1 MFRKSLFRGLIP
13 AAAAAILL
21 GSTLLPTAIPAAS
34 PANEASTASAPDP
47 AGSLTV
53 KGMTTTGTAAATSPK
68 TDPAAQNAA
77 TAGQA
82 ADIAATAAPETDS
95 AAQNAATAGQAADIA
110 ATAAPESDSAAQN
123 AATSGQ
129 AADIADTAATAIPA
143 ELAVTDAR
151 TLLTEKIKALGA
163 EYGFMAVGSASFEA
177 ETLMGGSVLLPEK
190 IKKQEAGI
198 LLTNIADYDRDG
210 NPELLVVR
218 RQPGCA
224 NVDYTSLITARDRND
239 YIFEMYE
246 AGDQTCTA
254 SARMTIGVFDV
265 YDLFV
270 SSSSTTI
277 FLHEKEDGTDICME
291 THISGQDH
299 PGDTALVRFQYRS
312 GYFRD
317 LSGLRYGGMYA
328 GEGSIQYMEP
338 ESLQAYGYLSTLN
351 PSANGWKTVA
361 AADDYSDETF
371 SRALEKGL
379 ESFGFSLKGTRND
392 IRNSLREDKPDEI
405 TAAAETTASEATA
418 GKTTPDE
425 ATADEATAREATPD
439 EAAAE
444 ADKMYA
450 ITAADCYAPLDGSLS
465 LLAFTETHLADTKG
479 SKAGCYKY
487 QINRTVSGEET
498 PAAERP
504 RLGE

>member
-53 KGMTTTGTAAATSPK
+53 KGMTTTGTAAAASPK

-82 ADIAATAAPETDS
+82 ADIAATASPETDS

-123 AATSGQ
+123 GATAATSGQ

-143 ELAVTDAR
+143 ELAITDAR

-163 EYGFMAVGSASFEA
+163 EYGFMAVGSTSFEA
-177 ETLMGGSVLLPEK
+177 ETLMDGSVLLPEK
-190 IKKQEAGI
+190 IKNQETGI

-218 RQPGCA
+218 RQPSCA

-371 SRALEKGL
+371 STALKKGL

-405 TAAAETTASEATA
+405 TAAAETTV
-418 GKTTPDE
+418 DE
-425 ATADEATAREATPD
+425 ATANEATANEATAD

-479 SKAGCYKY
+479 SKPGFYKY

-498 PAAERP
+498 SATERP

>member
-34 PANEASTASAPDP
+34 PANEAATASAPDP

-53 KGMTTTGTAAATSPK
+53 KGMTTTGTAAAASPK

-82 ADIAATAAPETDS
+82 ADIAATASPET
-95 AAQNAATAGQAADIA
+95 
-110 ATAAPESDSAAQN
+110 DSAAQN

-163 EYGFMAVGSASFEA
+163 EYGFMAVGSTSFEA

-351 PSANGWKTVA
+351 PSANGWKTVT

-371 SRALEKGL
+371 STALKKGL

-405 TAAAETTASEATA
+405 TAAAETTVDEATA
-418 GKTTPDE
+418 NEATADKSTANEDTPDE

>member
-34 PANEASTASAPDP
+34 PANEA
-47 AGSLTV
+47 
-53 KGMTTTGTAAATSPK
+53 ATPR
-68 TDPAAQNAA
+68 
-77 TAGQA
+77 
-82 ADIAATAAPETDS
+82 
-95 AAQNAATAGQAADIA
+95 
-110 ATAAPESDSAAQN
+110 
-123 AATSGQ
+123 Q

-371 SRALEKGL
+371 STALKKGL

-405 TAAAETTASEATA
+405 TAAAETTVDEATA
-418 GKTTPDE
+418 NEATADEATPDE

-498 PAAERP
+498 PATERP